1 MHVHKP
7 SFRQPWEGNHL
18 RITSK
23 QLAELAGVSRGTVDR
38 ALNNRSGVKEE
49 VRQRI
54 LKIAAEHGYQPMRA
68 GKALV
73 MRETLTIAVVLN
85 SVGNPFFD
93 EVIRGIEEARA
104 DFSDFSIALSMHR
117 IKGYQLEE
125 QLRLLDELL
134 SEPLSGLLLTPINH
148 PEVAARIAAFHERGI
163 PVVTINS
170 DIDNCP
176 QLAYVGCDYLKSGQ
190 TAASLMGRMMGDAA
204 RVLIVT
210 GSLKVLGHNQ
220 RVFGFSRVLRQD
232 VPGAMIVD
240 IVENNDD
247 EEQSGAI
254 VRAALQK
261 SPEIN
266 ALYFA
271 AGGVIGGAKAAIEA
285 AAQKP
290 VIITCD
296 LTDTIREYIQRDMI
310 AATICQQPY
319 LQGYTGVKTLLN
331 ALLFHQFP
339 AQPKQYTQNEIKIKY
354 NL

>member
-1 MHVHKP
+1 M
-7 SFRQPWEGNHL
+7 

-54 LKIAAEHGYQPMRA
+54 LAIAAEHGYQPMRA

-73 MRETLTIAVVLN
+73 MRETLTLAVVLN

-93 EVIRGIEEARA
+93 EVIRGIKEARA
-104 DFSDFSIALSMHR
+104 DFSDFSIDLQMHH
-117 IKGYQLEE
+117 IKGYRLEE

-134 SEPLSGLLLTPINH
+134 TQPISGLLLTPINH
-148 PEVAARIAAFHERGI
+148 PDVAARIAAFHEKGV

-176 QLAYVGCDYLKSGQ
+176 QLAYVGCDYLRSGQ
-190 TAASLMGRMMGDAA
+190 TAASLMGLMIGSAA

-232 VPGAMIVD
+232 VPGAAIVD
-240 IVENNDD
+240 IIENDD
-247 EEQSGAI
+247 DDTRSYEA
-254 VRAALQK
+254 VADTLRRA
-261 SPEIN
+261 PEIN

-271 AGGVIGGAKAAIEA
+271 AGGAIGGAKAAIDT

-296 LTDTIREYIQRDMI
+296 VNDTVRDYIQRDI
-310 AATICQQPY
+310 VAATICQQPY